1 MSLLFRGATAL
12 RNWLFDQGLKPSVKT
27 GVPVLVVGNLIAGG
41 AGKTPTVLALVD
53 LLQRQGWRVGLISRG
68 YGRQTQGV
76 RHVHP
81 TSEAMDVGDEPLLL
95 ARRAQVP
102 VAVGRDRV
110 QAARSLLQAHPE
122 VNLLISDDGLQHRSL
137 HRDLQVLVFDERG
150 TGNGWL
156 LPAGPLRQPL
166 PTACPPDT
174 LVVYNAAQPTT
185 PLPGHLGVRS
195 LQGVVEF
202 SRWRAGEA
210 ATADALTQLAERS
223 QHEPIWAA
231 AGIAQPH
238 RFFDLLTK
246 AGVRF
251 QPLPL
256 PDHFD
261 FQANLP
267 WPVGSVLIVTEK
279 DAVKLT
285 EPLLGQ
291 AEVWVAPLDFQL
303 DAAFAQALK
312 ALMNS
317 LSLYPPTTDHGSP
330 TA

>member
-1 MSLLFRGATAL
+1 MT
-12 RNWLFDQGLKPSVKT
+12 
-27 GVPVLVVGNLIAGG
+27 
-41 AGKTPTVLALVD
+41 
-53 LLQRQGWRVGLISRG
+53 
-68 YGRQTQGV
+68 
-76 RHVHP
+76 
-81 TSEAMDVGDEPLLL
+81 
-95 ARRAQVP
+95 
-102 VAVGRDRV
+102 VGRDRV

-150 TGNGWL
+150 IGNGWL

-166 PTACPPDT
+166 PAACPPHT

-185 PLPGHLGVRS
+185 PLPGHRGVRA
-195 LQGVVEF
+195 LQGVVEW
-202 SRWRAGEA
+202 SRWRDGASA
-210 ATADALTQLAERS
+210 KADALTQLAERS
-223 QHEPIWAA
+223 QHQPIWAA

-238 RFFDLLTK
+238 RFFDLLTQ

-251 QPLPL
+251 TPLPL

-261 FQANLP
+261 FQAEVP
-267 WPVGSVLIVTEK
+267 WPGGAVVIVTEK

-285 EPLLGQ
+285 EPLLDQ

-317 LSLYPPTTDHGSP
+317 LSLHPPHIDHGSQ